1 MRKSTEDLLEELQN
15 ENCKIDEYLKGNG
28 ESFVYDKIKDFWET
42 AIEKSGY
49 SKSNIIN
56 KSDFSYCYFYDVIN
70 GRKIPGRDKIIR
82 LILTMHLAW
91 TNARKRFAFR
101 ADRHCIPEL
110 SAMQLFFLP
119 FQTDI
124 PYISLRNYF
133 KTRARSHLNERRKK
147 RTQGIHRSFDR

>member
-28 ESFVYDKIKDFWET
+28 KSFVYDKIKDFWET

-82 LILTMHLAW
+82 LILTMHLSVDECQEALRISGRS
-91 TNARKRFAFR
+91 ALYPRIRRDAIILFAISNGYSIYQLSELL
-101 ADRHCIPEL
+101 ADAGEEPL
-110 SAMQLFFLP
+110 
-119 FQTDI
+119 
-124 PYISLRNYF
+124 
-133 KTRARSHLNERRKK
+133 K
-147 RTQGIHRSFDR
+147 

>member
-82 LILTMHLAW
+82 LILTMKLSVDECQEALRISGRSALYPRIRRDAIILFAISNGLSIYQLSELLAD
-91 TNARKRFAFR
+91 AGEEPLK
-101 ADRHCIPEL
+101 
-110 SAMQLFFLP
+110 
-119 FQTDI
+119 
-124 PYISLRNYF
+124 
-133 KTRARSHLNERRKK
+133 
-147 RTQGIHRSFDR
+147 

>member
-28 ESFVYDKIKDFWET
+28 ESCVYDKIKDFWEA

-82 LILTMHLAW
+82 LILTMHLSVDECQEALRISGRS
-91 TNARKRFAFR
+91 ALYPRIRRDAIILFAISNGYSIYQLSELL
-101 ADRHCIPEL
+101 ADAGEEPL
-110 SAMQLFFLP
+110 
-119 FQTDI
+119 
-124 PYISLRNYF
+124 
-133 KTRARSHLNERRKK
+133 K
-147 RTQGIHRSFDR
+147 

>member
-82 LILTMHLAW
+82 LILTMHLNVDECQEALRISGRS
-91 TNARKRFAFR
+91 ALYPRIRRDAIILFAISNGYSIYQLSELL
-101 ADRHCIPEL
+101 ADAGEEPL
-110 SAMQLFFLP
+110 
-119 FQTDI
+119 
-124 PYISLRNYF
+124 
-133 KTRARSHLNERRKK
+133 K
-147 RTQGIHRSFDR
+147 

>member
-82 LILTMHLAW
+82 LILTMHLSVDECQEALRISGRS
-91 TNARKRFAFR
+91 ALYPRIKRDAIILFAISNGYSIYQL
-101 ADRHCIPEL
+101 AEL
-110 SAMQLFFLP
+110 LQNTGEEPL
-119 FQTDI
+119 
-124 PYISLRNYF
+124 
-133 KTRARSHLNERRKK
+133 K
-147 RTQGIHRSFDR
+147 

>member
-28 ESFVYDKIKDFWET
+28 ESFVYDKIKDFWEA

-82 LILTMHLAW
+82 LILTMQLSVDECQEALRISGRSALYPRIRRDAIILFAISNGYSIYQLSELLAD
-91 TNARKRFAFR
+91 AGEEPLK
-101 ADRHCIPEL
+101 
-110 SAMQLFFLP
+110 
-119 FQTDI
+119 
-124 PYISLRNYF
+124 
-133 KTRARSHLNERRKK
+133 
-147 RTQGIHRSFDR
+147 

>member
-82 LILTMHLAW
+82 LILTMHLSVDECQEALRISGRSALYPRIRRDAIILFAISNGYSIYQL
-91 TNARKRFAFR
+91 TELLQNAGEE
-101 ADRHCIPEL
+101 PL
-110 SAMQLFFLP
+110 
-119 FQTDI
+119 T
-124 PYISLRNYF
+124 
-133 KTRARSHLNERRKK
+133 
-147 RTQGIHRSFDR
+147 

>member
-28 ESFVYDKIKDFWET
+28 ESFVYDKIKDFWEA

-82 LILTMHLAW
+82 LILTMHLSVDQCLEALRISGRS
-91 TNARKRFAFR
+91 ALYPRIRRDAIILFAISNGYSIYQLSELL
-101 ADRHCIPEL
+101 ADAGEEPL
-110 SAMQLFFLP
+110 
-119 FQTDI
+119 
-124 PYISLRNYF
+124 
-133 KTRARSHLNERRKK
+133 K
-147 RTQGIHRSFDR
+147 

>member
-28 ESFVYDKIKDFWET
+28 ESFVYDKIKDFWEA

-82 LILTMHLAW
+82 LILTMKLSVDECQEALRISGRSALYPRIRRDSIILFAISNGLSIYQLSELLAD
-91 TNARKRFAFR
+91 AG
-101 ADRHCIPEL
+101 EE
-110 SAMQLFFLP
+110 QL
-119 FQTDI
+119 
-124 PYISLRNYF
+124 
-133 KTRARSHLNERRKK
+133 K
-147 RTQGIHRSFDR
+147 

>member
-1 MRKSTEDLLEELQN
+1 MRKSTENLLEELQN

-28 ESFVYDKIKDFWET
+28 ESFVYDKIKDFWEA

-82 LILTMHLAW
+82 LILTMKLSVDECQEALRISGRSALYPRIKRDSIILFAISNGLSIYQLSELLAD
-91 TNARKRFAFR
+91 AG
-101 ADRHCIPEL
+101 EE
-110 SAMQLFFLP
+110 QL
-119 FQTDI
+119 
-124 PYISLRNYF
+124 
-133 KTRARSHLNERRKK
+133 K
-147 RTQGIHRSFDR
+147 

>member
-28 ESFVYDKIKDFWET
+28 ESFVYDKIKDFWEA

-82 LILTMHLAW
+82 LILTMKLSVDECQEALRISGRSALYPRIKRDSIILFAISNGLSIYQLSELLAD
-91 TNARKRFAFR
+91 AGEEPLK
-101 ADRHCIPEL
+101 
-110 SAMQLFFLP
+110 
-119 FQTDI
+119 
-124 PYISLRNYF
+124 
-133 KTRARSHLNERRKK
+133 
-147 RTQGIHRSFDR
+147 

>member
-15 ENCKIDEYLKGNG
+15 ENCKIDEYLNGNG

-82 LILTMHLAW
+82 LILTMHLSVDECQEALRISGRSALYPRIKRDAIILFAISNGYSIYQLAELLQ
-91 TNARKRFAFR
+91 NAGEEPLK
-101 ADRHCIPEL
+101 
-110 SAMQLFFLP
+110 
-119 FQTDI
+119 
-124 PYISLRNYF
+124 
-133 KTRARSHLNERRKK
+133 
-147 RTQGIHRSFDR
+147 

>member
-15 ENCKIDEYLKGNG
+15 KNCKIDEYLKGNG
-28 ESFVYDKIKDFWET
+28 ESFVYDKIKDFWEA

-82 LILTMHLAW
+82 LILTMHLSVDECQEALRISGRS
-91 TNARKRFAFR
+91 ALYPRIRRDAIILFAISNGYSIYQLSELL
-101 ADRHCIPEL
+101 ADAGEEPL
-110 SAMQLFFLP
+110 
-119 FQTDI
+119 
-124 PYISLRNYF
+124 
-133 KTRARSHLNERRKK
+133 K
-147 RTQGIHRSFDR
+147 

>member
-15 ENCKIDEYLKGNG
+15 ENCKIDEYLNGNG
-28 ESFVYDKIKDFWET
+28 ESFVYDKIKDFWEA

-82 LILTMHLAW
+82 LILTMHLSVDECQEALRISGRS
-91 TNARKRFAFR
+91 ALYPRIRRDAIILFAISNGYSIYQLSELL
-101 ADRHCIPEL
+101 ADAGEEPL
-110 SAMQLFFLP
+110 
-119 FQTDI
+119 
-124 PYISLRNYF
+124 
-133 KTRARSHLNERRKK
+133 K
-147 RTQGIHRSFDR
+147 

>member
-28 ESFVYDKIKDFWET
+28 ESFVYDKIKDFWEA

-82 LILTMHLAW
+82 LILTMHLSVDECQEALRISGRSALYPRIRRDAIILFAISNGYSIYQLMELLQ
-91 TNARKRFAFR
+91 NAGEEPLK
-101 ADRHCIPEL
+101 
-110 SAMQLFFLP
+110 
-119 FQTDI
+119 
-124 PYISLRNYF
+124 
-133 KTRARSHLNERRKK
+133 
-147 RTQGIHRSFDR
+147 

>member
-28 ESFVYDKIKDFWET
+28 ESFVYDKIKDFWEA

-82 LILTMHLAW
+82 LILTMHLSVDECQEALRISGRSALYPRIRRDAIILFAISNGYSIYQLAELLQ
-91 TNARKRFAFR
+91 NAGEEPLK
-101 ADRHCIPEL
+101 
-110 SAMQLFFLP
+110 
-119 FQTDI
+119 
-124 PYISLRNYF
+124 
-133 KTRARSHLNERRKK
+133 
-147 RTQGIHRSFDR
+147 

>member
-82 LILTMHLAW
+82 LILTMKLSVDECQEALRISGRSALYPRIKRDSIILFAISNGYSIYQLSELLAD
-91 TNARKRFAFR
+91 AVEEPLK
-101 ADRHCIPEL
+101 
-110 SAMQLFFLP
+110 
-119 FQTDI
+119 
-124 PYISLRNYF
+124 
-133 KTRARSHLNERRKK
+133 
-147 RTQGIHRSFDR
+147 

>member
-82 LILTMHLAW
+82 LILTMKLSVDECQEALRISGRSALYPRIRRDAIILFAISNGYSIYQLSELLAD
-91 TNARKRFAFR
+91 AGEEPLK
-101 ADRHCIPEL
+101 
-110 SAMQLFFLP
+110 
-119 FQTDI
+119 
-124 PYISLRNYF
+124 
-133 KTRARSHLNERRKK
+133 
-147 RTQGIHRSFDR
+147 

>member
-82 LILTMHLAW
+82 LILTMHLSVDECQEALRISGRS
-91 TNARKRFAFR
+91 ALYPRIRRDAIILFAISNGYSIYQLSELL
-101 ADRHCIPEL
+101 ADAGEEPL
-110 SAMQLFFLP
+110 
-119 FQTDI
+119 
-124 PYISLRNYF
+124 
-133 KTRARSHLNERRKK
+133 K
-147 RTQGIHRSFDR
+147 

>member
-82 LILTMHLAW
+82 LILTMHLSVDECQEALRISGRSALYPRIKRDAIILFAISNGYSIYQLAELLQ
-91 TNARKRFAFR
+91 NAGEEPLK
-101 ADRHCIPEL
+101 
-110 SAMQLFFLP
+110 
-119 FQTDI
+119 
-124 PYISLRNYF
+124 
-133 KTRARSHLNERRKK
+133 
-147 RTQGIHRSFDR
+147 

>member
-28 ESFVYDKIKDFWET
+28 ESFVYDKIKDFWEA

-82 LILTMHLAW
+82 LILTMKLSVDECQEALRISGRSALYPRIRRDAIILFAISNGYSIYQLSELLAD
-91 TNARKRFAFR
+91 AGEEPLK
-101 ADRHCIPEL
+101 
-110 SAMQLFFLP
+110 
-119 FQTDI
+119 
-124 PYISLRNYF
+124 
-133 KTRARSHLNERRKK
+133 
-147 RTQGIHRSFDR
+147 

>member
-28 ESFVYDKIKDFWET
+28 ESFVYDKIKDFLET

-82 LILTMHLAW
+82 LILTMHLSVDECQEALRISGRS
-91 TNARKRFAFR
+91 ALYPRIRRDAIILFAISNGYSIYQLSELL
-101 ADRHCIPEL
+101 ADAGEEPL
-110 SAMQLFFLP
+110 
-119 FQTDI
+119 
-124 PYISLRNYF
+124 
-133 KTRARSHLNERRKK
+133 K
-147 RTQGIHRSFDR
+147 

>member
-82 LILTMHLAW
+82 LILTMHLSVDECQEALRISGRSALYPRIKRDAIILFAISNGYSIYQL
-91 TNARKRFAFR
+91 TELLQNAGEEPLK
-101 ADRHCIPEL
+101 
-110 SAMQLFFLP
+110 
-119 FQTDI
+119 
-124 PYISLRNYF
+124 
-133 KTRARSHLNERRKK
+133 
-147 RTQGIHRSFDR
+147 

>member
-56 KSDFSYCYFYDVIN
+56 KSDFSYGYFYDVIN

-82 LILTMHLAW
+82 LILTMHLSVDECQEALRISGRS
-91 TNARKRFAFR
+91 ALYPRIRRDAIILFAISNGYSIYQLSELL
-101 ADRHCIPEL
+101 ADAGEEPL
-110 SAMQLFFLP
+110 
-119 FQTDI
+119 
-124 PYISLRNYF
+124 
-133 KTRARSHLNERRKK
+133 K
-147 RTQGIHRSFDR
+147 

>member
-28 ESFVYDKIKDFWET
+28 ESFVYDKIKDFWEA

-82 LILTMHLAW
+82 LILTMKLSVDECQEALRISGRSALYPRIKRDSIILFAISNGLSIYQLSELLA
-91 TNARKRFAFR
+91 NAG
-101 ADRHCIPEL
+101 EE
-110 SAMQLFFLP
+110 QL
-119 FQTDI
+119 
-124 PYISLRNYF
+124 
-133 KTRARSHLNERRKK
+133 K
-147 RTQGIHRSFDR
+147 

>member
-15 ENCKIDEYLKGNG
+15 ENCKIDEYLNGNG

-82 LILTMHLAW
+82 LILTMHLSVDECQEALRISGRS
-91 TNARKRFAFR
+91 ALYPRIKRDAIILFAISNGYSIYQLSELL
-101 ADRHCIPEL
+101 ADAGEEPL
-110 SAMQLFFLP
+110 
-119 FQTDI
+119 
-124 PYISLRNYF
+124 
-133 KTRARSHLNERRKK
+133 K
-147 RTQGIHRSFDR
+147 

>member
-28 ESFVYDKIKDFWET
+28 ESFVYDKIKDFWEA

-82 LILTMHLAW
+82 LILTMQLSVDECQEALRISGRSALYPRIRCDAIILFAISNGYSIYQLSELLAD
-91 TNARKRFAFR
+91 AGEEPLK
-101 ADRHCIPEL
+101 
-110 SAMQLFFLP
+110 
-119 FQTDI
+119 
-124 PYISLRNYF
+124 
-133 KTRARSHLNERRKK
+133 
-147 RTQGIHRSFDR
+147 

>member
-28 ESFVYDKIKDFWET
+28 ESFVYDKIKDFWEA

-82 LILTMHLAW
+82 LILTMHLSVDECQEALRISGRP
-91 TNARKRFAFR
+91 ALYPRIRRDAIILFAISNGYSIYQLSELL
-101 ADRHCIPEL
+101 ADAGEEPL
-110 SAMQLFFLP
+110 
-119 FQTDI
+119 
-124 PYISLRNYF
+124 
-133 KTRARSHLNERRKK
+133 K
-147 RTQGIHRSFDR
+147 

>member
-82 LILTMHLAW
+82 LILTMHLSVDECQEALRISGRS
-91 TNARKRFAFR
+91 ALYPRIRRDAIILFA
-101 ADRHCIPEL
+101 ISNGYSIYEL
-110 SAMQLFFLP
+110 SELLADAGEEPL
-119 FQTDI
+119 
-124 PYISLRNYF
+124 
-133 KTRARSHLNERRKK
+133 K
-147 RTQGIHRSFDR
+147 

>member
-1 MRKSTEDLLEELQN
+1 MTALLKAKHERQNMRKSTEDLLEELQN

-82 LILTMHLAW
+82 LILTMHLSVDECQEALRISGRS
-91 TNARKRFAFR
+91 ALYPRIRRDAIILFAISNGYSIYQLSELL
-101 ADRHCIPEL
+101 ADAGEEPL
-110 SAMQLFFLP
+110 
-119 FQTDI
+119 
-124 PYISLRNYF
+124 
-133 KTRARSHLNERRKK
+133 K
-147 RTQGIHRSFDR
+147 